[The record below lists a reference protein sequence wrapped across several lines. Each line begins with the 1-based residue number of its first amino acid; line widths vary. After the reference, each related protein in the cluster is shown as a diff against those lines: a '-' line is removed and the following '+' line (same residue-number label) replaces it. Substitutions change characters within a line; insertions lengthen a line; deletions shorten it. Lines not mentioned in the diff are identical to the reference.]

1 MEKLQKDYETYNVH
15 QLRGECRR
23 LKRQVDSMPISQMQR
38 CKCIQF
44 IYVYREVLSTLQKEH
59 IEIVGDRG
67 QRKARL
73 IPLNT
78 LKIEGDCDIIVP
90 QTPLEKTA
98 PIPPKNFNTPPP

>member
-1 MEKLQKDYETYNVH
+1 MDILQKEYETYNID
-15 QLRGECRR
+15 QLRGEVRR
-23 LKRQVDSMPISQMQR
+23 LKRTIDTCPISSMQR
-38 CKCIQF
+38 AKCIQF
-44 IYVYREVLSTLQKEH
+44 IYVYREVISKLEKKDL
-59 IEIVGDRG
+59 EIVGDRG
-67 QRKARL
+67 KRKARL

>member
-1 MEKLQKDYETYNVH
+1 MDILNKEYETYNVH

-23 LKRQVDSMPISQMQR
+23 LKREIDAWQISHMQR

-44 IYVYREVLSTLQKEH
+44 IFVYREVLAKLKEYH
-59 IEIVGDRG
+59 VEITGDRG
-67 QRKARL
+67 QRKARI

-78 LKIEGDCDIIVP
+78 QKIDGDCDIVVP

-98 PIPPKNFNTPPP
+98 PIPPRDTN